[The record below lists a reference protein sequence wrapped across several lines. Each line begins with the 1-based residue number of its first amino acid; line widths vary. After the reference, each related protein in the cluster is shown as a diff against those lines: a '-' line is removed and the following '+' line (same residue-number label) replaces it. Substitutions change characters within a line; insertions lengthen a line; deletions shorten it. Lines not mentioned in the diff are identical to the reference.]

1 MSAFLQRTPSKTTP
15 RNKTRTPRRGTPRRG
30 TPMKSSPYSKRQ
42 RPPQK
47 RRNTRRTPSK
57 RTPSRRK
64 GLSNSNR
71 KAIAVY
77 GKKVSWASPDK
88 LENIRI
94 VSARKG
100 RKTPFSKKHTPG
112 FSTTPGSRA
121 NNQRKTKR
129 RSEMAKKAAK
139 EKSRKSR
146 NPIKSNI
153 KGKTLF
159 FGGTKK
165 RRRPRRTAKKRR
177 RRRRKQRGQAA
188 KGKCIVG
195 GSGECYPPCDLP
207 QTCTRSGSC
216 E

>member
-15 RNKTRTPRRGTPRRG
+15 RNKIRTPRRGTPRRG
-30 TPMKSSPYSKRQ
+30 TPMKSSPYSNRQ

-94 VSARKG
+94 VSAKG
-100 RKTPFSKKHTPG
+100 RKRHLVKSIHRVFQQHLVL
-112 FSTTPGSRA
+112 
-121 NNQRKTKR
+121 
-129 RSEMAKKAAK
+129 ELIIK
-139 EKSRKSR
+139 EKQKEEVKWQKR
-146 NPIKSNI
+146 
-153 KGKTLF
+153 LQ
-159 FGGTKK
+159 KK
-165 RRRPRRTAKKRR
+165 N
-177 RRRRKQRGQAA
+177 QENQENLE
-188 KGKCIVG
+188 I
-195 GSGECYPPCDLP
+195 
-207 QTCTRSGSC
+207 QI
-216 E
+216 